1 MDILNHRTLQ
11 LAEEHRRQLL
21 SDAGADRDDVLRHRL
36 ELHRA
41 RARSSP
47 RPTDLLPHIG
57 RKLGRALVAWLA
69 VVAIAGC
76 GTHLSAGAGLSADR
90 MTPGWHVAP
99 VEGSPEAFSYPE
111 YTQASAPIADATT
124 VASDYPPQERDV
136 PELSSLLVRNPGLGL
151 ERAEDRLQTWSG
163 DDLAYPGNAIA
174 SSPDVVDDT
183 CLWHDCSVRSARP
196 AEDQPTTDR
205 PAIGQRGRC
214 TADGSIC
221 GLVPERYYVEP

>member
-21 SDAGADRDDVLRHRL
+21 RDAGADRDDVLRHQL
-36 ELHRA
+36 ELHRS

-76 GTHLSAGAGLSADR
+76 GTHLSAGAGVSADG

-111 YTQASAPIADATT
+111 HTQASAPIADATT
-124 VASDYPPQERDV
+124 VGGGYPPQERDV
-136 PELSSLLVRNPGLGL
+136 PELSSLLQSSQVS
-151 ERAEDRLQTWSG
+151 RACPAADNVPYIPAISWSG
-163 DDLAYPGNAIA
+163 SDLNPINSSA
-174 SSPDVVDDT
+174 SQSTIVESEGDRRV
-183 CLWHDCSVRSARP
+183 SAP
-196 AEDQPTTDR
+196 
-205 PAIGQRGRC
+205 
-214 TADGSIC
+214 
-221 GLVPERYYVEP
+221 RY

>member
-21 SDAGADRDDVLRHRL
+21 RDAGADRDDVLRHQL
-36 ELHRA
+36 ELHRS
-41 RARSSP
+41 RARPSP

-76 GTHLSAGAGLSADR
+76 GTHLSAGAGVSADR

-111 YTQASAPIADATT
+111 HTQASAPIADATT
-124 VASDYPPQERDV
+124 VGGDYPPQERDV
-136 PELSSLLVRNPGLGL
+136 PELSSLFQSALMS
-151 ERAEDRLQTWSG
+151 QT
-163 DDLAYPGNAIA
+163 D
-174 SSPDVVDDT
+174 DDT
-183 CLWHDCSVRSARP
+183 CLWRDCSGGSVGP
-196 AEDQPTTDR
+196 AAPTLPMER
-205 PAIGQRGRC
+205 PAIGQRARC
-214 TADGSIC
+214 TADDSIC